1 MVVPLDIWQ
10 EQMEGHFADLKTRRE
25 RTGLPIFALEHGLS
39 EEDIEEIAT
48 QLRQR
53 LIQGEKMAPH
63 WLLWT
68 IYAAER
74 GYSYE
79 GGEYW
84 QSFEEATP
92 AWDSRDRY
100 KVSSWF
106 RKFQQSYNGVM
117 PSGPWAE
124 HFSIIAW
131 PITHAVLPRFLQW
144 QFARTLYDLRYRLA
158 RLNEVEPATI
168 GRLIAS
174 NAYYASTRLEQ
185 FLQQEELVGRLVLA
199 LLHQDQVEGEEPLLP
214 ATLDRI
220 VDDLEQVREARA
232 WIKEAS
238 RVVSDRFRGLGR
250 GSGSRTAIVTGRVT
264 VRSPIDARPSIRP
277 DLRLHYRG
285 QGNWDLQVDIP
296 SFKDVAALNAE
307 VRQFLRQT
315 RCTVN
320 GSEGKKSRGWLL
332 TGRRQAVLRS
342 WPDKDRPMVAF
353 EVSNG
358 TVDHLL
364 SSECRVSPGPV
375 WLFRIGKDGLAREIA
390 GRTVRPGQDYVVVS
404 KEPLDN
410 PLPVDQHCAINCA
423 GISAIHLSIPEA
435 ISEALAQQLAVWKL
449 EIARTIRVWPAGIP
463 GRRWDGEGRG
473 EWLTTEKPCLGIV
486 PDHKVESFEISLDG
500 LQALKVDA
508 GQSGEPRF
516 IQLSE
521 LTAGTHLLQVT
532 AQTKN
537 KEGASLASHEG
548 FLELRVREP
557 EPWVSGTA
565 LHAGLIVTR
574 SPYDATL
581 DEFWQNEFDLSV
593 AGPEGRQVTPY
604 VSLHNAAEDETFRQ
618 QVCGAINL
626 PITPDIWKRRFSEFI
641 QREKCEWRYLE
652 AASGRLTLDGGELG
666 SYEVRFENEVK
677 PVRWVLRHQDDGIF
691 IRLVDETNQEEI
703 APVCRFFEMERP
715 RNGRKINPE
724 KALRGFKVEPPGGL
738 FAVQIG
744 ESRDSVVVSTG
755 LSGSQLA
762 GLGVQP
768 SHGSILNNPKEI
780 IKLLR
785 ILRYWKS
792 ARVAGDLGSFH
803 RYQVINT
810 LMQGIVGIIAG
821 FDWARA
827 EARLIEARDP
837 DKARSRLQALMK
849 QKSGIASVIIRDA
862 ATQTGGRKQLIS
874 WFSDLAKRY
883 QIANNDD
890 FCHFAMDFA
899 LRPHAL
905 PTLYLTGLEQHIM
918 NAQQSQTL
926 IRAARLAVLCNSL
939 ADGGAGRLLR
949 ETGL

>member
-1 MVVPLDIWQ
+1 
-10 EQMEGHFADLKTRRE
+10 MEGHFSDLRVRRD
-25 RTGLPIFALEHGLS
+25 RPGLPIFALEHGLS
-39 EEDIEEIAT
+39 AEEVEDIAT
-48 QLRQR
+48 QLRRR
-53 LIQGEKMAPH
+53 LIQGERIAQH

-68 IYAAER
+68 IYAAEK

-92 AWDSRDRY
+92 GWDSHDRFR
-100 KVSSWF
+100 VSSWF
-106 RKFQQSYNGVM
+106 RKFQRSYNGVV

-158 RLNEVEPATI
+158 RLNEVDPATI

-174 NAYYASTRLEQ
+174 NAYCASTRLEQ

-199 LLHQDQVEGEEPLLP
+199 LLHQDQDEGEEPLLP

-220 VDDLEQVREARA
+220 VGDLEKVRDARG

-238 RVVSDRFRGLGR
+238 RVVSDRFKGLGR
-250 GSGSRTAIVTGRVT
+250 GSDSRTPNVTGGAT
-264 VRSPIDARPSIRP
+264 ERSPIDARPSLRP
-277 DLRLHYRG
+277 DLRLQYKG

-296 SFKDVAALNAE
+296 SFKDVGALNSE
-307 VRQFLRQT
+307 VRQFLKQT
-315 RCTVN
+315 RCAVN
-320 GSEGKKSRGWLL
+320 GSAGKKPPGWLL
-332 TGRRQAVLRS
+332 SGRRQAVLRN
-342 WPDKDRPMVAF
+342 WPDADRPMVAF
-353 EVSNG
+353 EAKNG

-375 WLFRIGKDGLAREIA
+375 WLFRIGKDGLAREIS
-390 GRTVRPGQDYVVVS
+390 GRTVRPAQDYVVAS
-404 KEPLDN
+404 REPLDN
-410 PLPVDQHCAINCA
+410 PFPLEQRCTINCA
-423 GISAIHLSIPEA
+423 AIHAVHLSIPEA
-435 ISEALAQQLAVWKL
+435 IPEALAQQLSAWKL
-449 EIARTIRVWPAGIP
+449 EIARTIRVWPAGLP

-473 EWLTTEKPCLGIV
+473 EWLTTEKPCLGIT
-486 PDHKVESFEISLDG
+486 PDHKVESFVISLDDMEA
-500 LQALKVDA
+500 QTVHA
-508 GQSGEPRF
+508 GVPGEPRF
-516 IQLSE
+516 IQLPE
-521 LTAGTHLLQVT
+521 LTPGRHWLRVS
-532 AQTKN
+532 AQTQN
-537 KEGASLASHEG
+537 KEGAALASHEG

-604 VSLHNAAEDETFRQ
+604 ISLHNAAEDETFRR

-626 PITPDIWKRRFSEFI
+626 PVTPDVWKKRFNDFVK
-641 QREKCEWRYLE
+641 RENCEWRYLE
-652 AASGRLTLDGGELG
+652 AASGILTLDGGELG
-666 SYEVRFENEVK
+666 RYEVRFEHEVK

-691 IRLVDETNQEEI
+691 IRLVDETNQEGI
-703 APVCRFFEMERP
+703 APICRFFGMERP
-715 RNGRKINPE
+715 RNGQKINPE

-738 FAVQIG
+738 FAAQIG
-744 ESRDSVVVSTG
+744 KSRDYIVVSTG
-755 LSGSQLA
+755 LSDTQLA

-768 SHGSILNNPKEI
+768 HHGHISGDPKDI

-785 ILRYWKS
+785 ILRYWNN

-803 RYQVINT
+803 RWQVINT
-810 LMQGIVGIIAG
+810 LMQGIVGIVAG

-827 EARLIEARDP
+827 EARLIGAGDPHEAL
-837 DKARSRLQALMK
+837 SRLQSLINH
-849 QKSGIASVIIRDA
+849 KSGMASVIIRDA
-862 ATQTGGRKQLIS
+862 ATQTGGRKQLIA

-883 QIANNDD
+883 QIATNDD
-890 FCHFAMDFA
+890 SCQFAMEFA
-899 LRPHAL
+899 GRPHAL
-905 PTLYLTGLEQHIM
+905 PTLYLAGLENRIRD
-918 NAQQSQTL
+918 AQTSQTL
-926 IRAARLAVLCNSL
+926 VRAARLTILCNSL

-949 ETGL
+949 ETES